1 MITYKGKSHEI
12 LNNFSDKSFIGKKK
26 NSKKKTRK
34 NTRKKLRSRKRIKKM
49 KSRRR
54 IKKMK
59 SRRRIKTRNIMKG
72 GEASRLRI
80 SNYDI
85 DTKKKDNILKLTE
98 PEYLIFYDKSNEQHS
113 TELDKLKRHTPG
125 LNELFVEL
133 GGCDYCV
140 LLISGDTI
148 EGYVIVVNGSDGYTL
163 FENITE
169 PVVSITFIKIYEKL
183 RGRGYCSRMVKYM
196 LDNLKSLGINYIAM
210 EEDSENKMAACK
222 CYYKS
227 GDEAGFKVRIKYK
240 KLDNLLRIA
249 KELEIEDPNS
259 YSRKELRNM
268 IEKKSDWKH
277 LAYEMN
283 SYDDC
288 NVEGIKGN
296 NYYHYTLD

>member
-26 NSKKKTRK
+26 NFKKKTRK
-34 NTRKKLRSRKRIKKM
+34 NTRKKLRSM
-49 KSRRR
+49 KR

-72 GEASRLRI
+72 GEASTLRI

-85 DTKKKDNILKLTE
+85 DSEGKDNILKLTE
-98 PEYLIFYDKSNEQHS
+98 TEYLIFYDKSNEQHS
-113 TELDKLKRHTPG
+113 TELYKLKEHTPG

-133 GGCDYCV
+133 NKYDYCV

-183 RGRGYCSRMVKYM
+183 QGRGYCRRMVKYM
-196 LDNLKSLGINYIAM
+196 LENLKLLGIHYIAM

-227 GDEAGFKVRIKYK
+227 GKEVGFKVRIKYK

-249 KELEIEDPNS
+249 NELKIEDPSS
-259 YSRKELRNM
+259 YSKQGLRKM
-268 IEKKSDWKH
+268 IEEKSDWKH
-277 LAYEMN
+277 LAYEIN
-283 SYDDC
+283 SDDGC
-288 NVEGIKGN
+288 NVEGIEGSH
-296 NYYHYTLD
+296 YYHYTLD